1 MVGREGGGGGRVG
14 RGVAVTMGEPF
25 KRKTFLILLVY
36 HFFLFLVDGNL
47 KWWVSWDFNVCSN
60 LWPSND
66 EV

>member
-36 HFFLFLVDGNL
+36 HFFCFWLMVI
-47 KWWVSWDFNVCSN
+47 
-60 LWPSND
+60 
-66 EV
+66 